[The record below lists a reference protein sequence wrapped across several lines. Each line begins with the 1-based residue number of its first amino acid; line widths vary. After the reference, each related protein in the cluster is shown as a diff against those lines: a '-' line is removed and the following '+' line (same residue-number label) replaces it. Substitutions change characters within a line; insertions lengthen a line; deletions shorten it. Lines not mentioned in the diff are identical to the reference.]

1 MRWAVPVFLAC
12 LACLPGAADAGGQA
26 ERRPAASTL
35 LLVLDFAPSWS
46 ADGTRIA
53 FTRYRHGFGTIS
65 ADGSGERWIE
75 ADVIRPAALSPDG
88 EWFAFASDGGD
99 PVGLSTIRADGS
111 EPRLLRAG
119 YGHGAPVWS
128 PDSRRIAFQAPDG
141 ALWVVDRDGGVDER
155 LASLGADPTWSPDGR
170 WIAFSARGT
179 GDPASADLMVVSSW
193 GGAARALVESRGT
206 QVSPR

>member
-65 ADGSGERWIE
+65 ADGSGER
-75 ADVIRPAALSPDG
+75 DL
-88 EWFAFASDGGD
+88 
-99 PVGLSTIRADGS
+99 
-111 EPRLLRAG
+111 RLA
-119 YGHGAPVWS
+119 YS
-128 PDSRRIAFQAPDG
+128 
-141 ALWVVDRDGGVDER
+141 ER
-155 LASLGADPTWSPDGR
+155 LVLAVSGAFTLAGLLALLLPPRPSSGT
-170 WIAFSARGT
+170 AR
-179 GDPASADLMVVSSW
+179 S
-193 GGAARALVESRGT
+193 
-206 QVSPR
+206 